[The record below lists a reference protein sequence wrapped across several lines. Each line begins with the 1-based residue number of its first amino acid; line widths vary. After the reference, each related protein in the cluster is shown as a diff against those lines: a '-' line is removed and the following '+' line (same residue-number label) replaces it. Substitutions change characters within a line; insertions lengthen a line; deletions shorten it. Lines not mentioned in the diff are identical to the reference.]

1 MKLLDVLNSPWAI
14 IPDKLAEITEIYGRH
29 LRGDKIDLSVIEA
42 QIGKPLANQQR
53 AYEIQY
59 GGVAL
64 LPVEGVLSKRMNMFS
79 RISGGA
85 SLQLLARDLRAALA
99 DPQVQSVVLTIDS
112 PGGTVDGTQEAARA
126 VLSARGGAKPVVAW
140 IDGMAASA
148 AYWIASAADSI
159 HLGATTDIV
168 GSIGVAMQHVDYS
181 QQDAKYGIKR
191 TDIYSG
197 KYKRIAS
204 DTAPLTEEGRAYLQ
218 AQSDYYY
225 SLFVDAVAQQRGISV
240 EQVLSNMADGR
251 IFIGQQAIDNGL
263 VDQGSTLD
271 ALVAE
276 LASGSY
282 VPKRSQAAGAAVS
295 VFQVVTIGEP
305 DAGGAGAVPTE
316 DHEPNSNLNGESMDL
331 KTLKEKHPE
340 VAQALIDEGFAAG
353 KADGHSAG
361 VLAGATA
368 ERERILAVEAAA
380 LPGHGELIAKLKAD
394 GTTSGD
400 QAAAAVIAAEKT
412 KRGVTLQ
419 ALHADAPAPAPA
431 TVSTEGDAE
440 ARQAEAEQNLPLE
453 DRAKV
458 RFDRDAAVRA
468 EFGTL
473 ERYTGWLKHEERRKA
488 A

>member
-1 MKLLDVLNSPWAI
+1 MKILDVLNSPWAI

-53 AYEIQY
+53 AYDIAY

-85 SLQLLARDLRAALA
+85 STQILARDLRAALA
-99 DPQVQSVVLTIDS
+99 DPQVKSVILTIDS

-126 VLSARGGAKPVVAW
+126 VLGARSGDKPVVAW

-159 HLGATTDIV
+159 HLGAATDIV

-181 QQDAKYGIKR
+181 QQDVKFGIKR

-204 DTAPLTEEGRAYLQ
+204 DTTPLSEEGRAYLQ

-225 SLFVDAVAQQRGISV
+225 SLFVEAVAQQRGVDV
-240 EQVLSNMADGR
+240 EQVLKDMADGR

-271 ALVAE
+271 DLVAE
-276 LASGSY
+276 LASGAY
-282 VPKRSQAAGAAVS
+282 VPRRSNAAGAAAWA
-295 VFQVVTIGEP
+295 FPALAAEKP
-305 DAGGAGAVPTE
+305 DASGAGAVPSE
-316 DHEPNSNLNGESMDL
+316 VPEPISIIGESMDL

-340 VAQALIDEGFAAG
+340 VAQALIDEGYAAG
-353 KADGHSAG
+353 KAEGTVS
-361 VLAGATA
+361 GATA
-368 ERERILAVEAAA
+368 ERERILAVESVA

-394 GTTSGD
+394 GKTTGPE
-400 QAAAAVIAAEKT
+400 AAAAIIAAERA
-412 KRGVTLQ
+412 KRGVIL
-419 ALHADAPAPAPA
+419 ANLHQDAPAPVPAAASAEGAQAAPK
-431 TVSTEGDAE
+431 VDA
-440 ARQAEAEQNLPLE
+440 ALPLE
-453 DRAKV
+453 ERCKQDW
-458 RFDRDAAVRA
+458 DRDAKLRA
-468 EFGTL
+468 EFTTYESYL
-473 ERYTGWLKHEERRKA
+473 AYERANAGGLVKILGEKA